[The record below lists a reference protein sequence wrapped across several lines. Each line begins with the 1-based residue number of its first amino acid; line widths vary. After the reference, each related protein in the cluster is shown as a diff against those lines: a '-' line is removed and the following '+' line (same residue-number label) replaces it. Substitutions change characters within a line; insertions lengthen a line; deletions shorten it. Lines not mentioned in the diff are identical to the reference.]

1 MAKVEISPAARA
13 DLCEIA
19 DYISC
24 ELRNS
29 SAALRL
35 IRRIRKTIIPLEMF
49 PEMGSPLLM
58 GGKQHVPY
66 RFLVCGSYMIFYH
79 LSEDGVLIDR
89 VLYSRRDY
97 MALLFGDRLVDEEE

>member
-13 DLCEIA
+13 GLREIA
-19 DYISC
+19 GYISC

-35 IRRIRKTIIPLEMF
+35 IRRIRKTIKPLEMF
-49 PEMGSPLLM
+49 PEMGSPLLIS
-58 GGKQHVPY
+58 GKQRVPY

-79 LSEDGVLIDR
+79 LGEEGVLIDR
-89 VLYSRRDY
+89 VLYGRRDY